1 MKDTKKEIL
10 KRINTAT
17 AFYVWCVMD
26 GQDVGQYFKTTKSDV
41 LHWSKLYMKGIGN
54 ADLENLD
61 NSFRLREC
69 GALFIN

>member
-26 GQDVGQYFKTTKSDV
+26 GRDDGQYFKTTKSEV
-41 LHWSKLYMKGIGN
+41 LHWTKLYLKGN
-54 ADLENLD
+54 TDLENLD
-61 NSFRLREC
+61 NCFRLREC